1 MTETLPGPGGL
12 SISSSIAAG
21 TGFLALRGELDLA
34 GAPLLE
40 RNLLE
45 IERQAPDRLVIDLRD
60 LQFIDS
66 TGLRLLLAANSRAQE
81 RGGELVLRP
90 GGILQLDAGTPH
102 SVAAD
107 VDAKL
112 LLCILK

>member
-1 MTETLPGPGGL
+1 MSGAPDPAALGRRDSWEGVRAVVFAFSAGQELTEHRAPAPILL
-12 SISSSIAAG
+12 Q
-21 TGFLALRGELDLA
+21 ALEGEL
-34 GAPLLE
+34 
-40 RNLLE
+40 R
-45 IERQAPDRLVIDLRD
+45 V
-60 LQFIDS
+60 
-66 TGLRLLLAANSRAQE
+66 AAEGR
-81 RGGELVLRP
+81 ELVLRP

>member
-12 SISSSIAAG
+12 SISSSIEAG

-45 IERQAPDRLVIDLRD
+45 IERQAPGRLVIDLSD

-90 GGILQLDAGTPH
+90 GSAAVQRVFALTGAIDVLRFEDPAGG
-102 SVAAD
+102 
-107 VDAKL
+107 
-112 LLCILK
+112 